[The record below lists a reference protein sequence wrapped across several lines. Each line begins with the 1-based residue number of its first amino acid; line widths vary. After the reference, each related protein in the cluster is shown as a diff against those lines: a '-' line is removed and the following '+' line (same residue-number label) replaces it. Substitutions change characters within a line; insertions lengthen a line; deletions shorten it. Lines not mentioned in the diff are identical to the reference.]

1 MVPRIHENRE
11 DCCRS
16 LLHDDSAKNQFR
28 PKPSFLIRI
37 LKSLGFIKT
46 ILKSVSSESA
56 LGDASDCDEDKRSD
70 RLISDSV
77 SYKEP
82 ERAKESNNFESSR
95 ESLRDY
101 GTFLEITDLD
111 PQDNLALQIKEI
123 VTNSPECTCPLISDW
138 VALKVAKDIIESAE
152 DEPCGLQGCRV
163 ILHLEDKVGRI
174 NLGEFSPKDGF
185 ICTFEVHVV
194 LRIRSGGIR
203 YFIPFVG
210 CMPQR
215 KLVSDSYCINKQ
227 KLYTCS
233 SNSRGPTPVHF

>member
-1 MVPRIHENRE
+1 M
-11 DCCRS
+11 D
-16 LLHDDSAKNQFR
+16 
-28 PKPSFLIRI
+28 
-37 LKSLGFIKT
+37 
-46 ILKSVSSESA
+46 
-56 LGDASDCDEDKRSD
+56 
-70 RLISDSV
+70 
-77 SYKEP
+77 
-82 ERAKESNNFESSR
+82 
-95 ESLRDY
+95 
-101 GTFLEITDLD
+101 ITDLD
-111 PQDNLALQIKEI
+111 PQDNLALQIKDI
-123 VTNSPECTCPLISDW
+123 VTNSPECTCPLISDG

-210 CMPQR
+210 CMPQT